1 VLHLMISLCLG
12 SHAKV
17 GRTKAVLSQV
27 PALLLELW
35 REQHP
40 LGNEQ
45 TTLFQGQL
53 PSS

>member
-1 VLHLMISLCLG
+1 MISLCLG